1 MPYTNAHGSSSEYT
15 ATTGQYQSAHHQ
27 FYQATGTSES
37 ASSPARQVFQQE
49 TANFP
54 TKSIVDENNNSTNEA
69 LDRKFYT
76 MMLEIDKR
84 YQTDN
89 KLQKHEKIRIE
100 QWVSIFLLLKPN
112 LESVDYSSFLY
123 TFIVS

>member
-1 MPYTNAHGSSSEYT
+1 M
-15 ATTGQYQSAHHQ
+15 HHQ

-49 TANFP
+49 TANFT
-54 TKSIVDENNNSTNEA
+54 TKSIVEENNNSTNEA

-100 QWVSIFLLLKPN
+100 QWVSTTFMKLYIKPA
-112 LESVDYSSFLY
+112 DYSSFLY
-123 TFIVS
+123 TFLVS